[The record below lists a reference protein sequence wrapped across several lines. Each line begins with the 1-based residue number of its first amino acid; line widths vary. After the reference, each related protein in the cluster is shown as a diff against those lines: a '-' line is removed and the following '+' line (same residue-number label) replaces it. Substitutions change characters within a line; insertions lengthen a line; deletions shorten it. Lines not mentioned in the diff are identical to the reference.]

1 MVQLGVV
8 RAGKYRGAV
17 ITATIR
23 LTSHVPL
30 RSHRQFGFSS
40 FPGSQVHLLSRYLV
54 SSLSRY
60 LVSSLLDGLRS
71 PRRGAGVVWGGPRLL
86 DDFGWFTNIRLRS
99 TAHRGALLR
108 HGVALF
114 TMAAQPL
121 QIDEACFLW

>member
-86 DDFGWFTNIRLRS
+86 DLLVDIPILDS
-99 TAHRGALLR
+99 HCRGALLR
-108 HGVALF
+108 HGVA
-114 TMAAQPL
+114 Q
-121 QIDEACFLW
+121 